1 MLQSK
6 RLDRLGSRGPVL
18 IARNLGHSR
27 SDCGLD
33 LRLVCGLLRQN
44 EQPDDAGAGVAARD
58 LFLTIHVV
66 ADFVD
71 EFDHPG
77 RAAMVH
83 PLAWSRPALG
93 DRLGESI
100 LPIAVDAL
108 HHIAEETNAK
118 GTAVCYLYT

>member
-18 IARNLGHSR
+18 IARNLGHSH
-27 SDCGLD
+27 SDRGLE
-33 LRLVCGLLRQN
+33 LRLVGGHLRQN
-44 EQPDDAGAGVAARD
+44 EQTDDAGAGIAARD

-66 ADFVD
+66 ANLVD
-71 EFDHPG
+71 ELDDPG

-93 DRLGESI
+93 NRLGESI
-100 LPIAVDAL
+100 LPVAVDAL
-108 HHIAEETNAK
+108 HHIAEET
-118 GTAVCYLYT
+118 